1 MNVSPA
7 VRTAV
12 AGWLATM
19 LASLTI
25 FPLVQGQG
33 WYLALAFIAALV
45 SGAGL
50 VVRRFTVSGVV
61 VVGVQVVVWLVTLC
75 AIFVPDVAT
84 FGVLP
89 GPAALT
95 AGQELFT
102 EGITVMHRAAP
113 PVPDTPGIVF
123 VTTGGL
129 SLVALLV
136 DVIAVTLRRPAV
148 AGLPLLA
155 VYCVPAAVLQD
166 GLDWSLFLFAAVG
179 FLLLVAADSF
189 DRVQA
194 WGRVLS
200 GAGGGSRW
208 ATSLDGARG
217 IAAASLAAAIVV
229 PFLLPGLGERSLTA
243 TGPGNGPGNGS
254 VGIVNPLL
262 NLRKDLEDPSDQVV
276 ITYTTSAANPQPLRL
291 VVDDLFTGEAWE
303 PSRSDVPH
311 SQTPDSGPR
320 LAPGLRSGVPIQVEH
335 STIKVGPLGQSY
347 LPLPY
352 PWQSVE
358 NLPARWYYDADTLNV
373 VGDSVT
379 AQNLQ
384 YTVEH
389 YLVEPTPQELAQA
402 PAPPASLA
410 NELSLPAST
419 RGLITPTAQKHA
431 GAGTKYEQA
440 RNLRDWLR
448 GFTYTTQ
455 APGDGSTDSGQDA
468 IEAFLNARA
477 GYCVHFASAMA
488 VMARALGIPARV
500 AVGFLP
506 GTHNSDGSWTI
517 TMRDAHAWPEL
528 YFDGIGWLRFE
539 PTPPVRSGGV
549 GDVVAN
555 GATDPQTLPSGPSA
569 SAAVPSP
576 SANSKLAKE
585 NAADSSSGAGT
596 AQQSLWHRV
605 LTLVPW
611 PWLVAA
617 GVVLLLAATPA
628 AAAGLARRARWRRA
642 STRQARAE
650 AALEELSERLSD
662 LGVPVSPSLTP
673 RGLRQWLVGAEF
685 VPTSQVDA
693 LDRLVAEVEAA
704 RYAPPGGPGPDAGE
718 LREDVREVSAV
729 VADQL
734 PPRRRRWA
742 RLVPATGLGVLTGA
756 ARTADSVAGNA
767 TRRVADQVGSE
778 VRKLVGS
785 DRDR

>member
-1 MNVSPA
+1 VNVSPA

-33 WYLALAFIAALV
+33 WYLALAFLAALV

-50 VVRRFTVSGVV
+50 VVRRFTASGVV
-61 VVGVQVVVWLVTLC
+61 VVGVQLVVWLVALC

-84 FGVLP
+84 FGLLP
-89 GPAALT
+89 GPGAVA

-102 EGITVMHRAAP
+102 QGITMMHRAAP

-179 FLLLVAADSF
+179 FLVLVAADSF

-200 GAGGGSRW
+200 GAGGASRW
-208 ATSLDGARG
+208 GTGLDGARG

-243 TGPGNGPGNGS
+243 SGPGNGPGKGS
-254 VGIVNPLL
+254 LSVVNPLL
-262 NLRKDLEDPSDQVV
+262 DLRKNLTSPSDQAV
-276 ITYTTSAANPQPLRL
+276 ITYTTTEASPQPLRL
-291 VVDDLFTGEAWE
+291 VVDDVFTGEGWE
-303 PSRSDVPH
+303 PSRSEVPRT
-311 SQTPDSGPR
+311 QTPDSGPG
-320 LAPGLRSGVPIQVEH
+320 LAPGLREGVPIEVEH
-335 STIKVGPLGQSY
+335 STIKVGPLGQNF

-352 PWQSVE
+352 PWRSVE
-358 NLPARWYYDADTLNV
+358 NLPGHWYYEANTLNV
-373 VGDSVT
+373 VGDKVT

-402 PAPPASLA
+402 PAPPASIG
-410 NELSLPAST
+410 NDLSLPSST
-419 RGLITPTAQKHA
+419 RAAITRTAREHA
-431 GAGTKYEQA
+431 GAGNKYEQA
-440 RNLRDWLR
+440 KNLRDWLR
-448 GFTYTTQ
+448 TFTYTTQ
-455 APGDGSTDSGQDA
+455 APGDGTKDSGQDA
-468 IEAFLNARA
+468 IVEFLKAKA

-506 GTHNSDGSWTI
+506 GTHNSHGSWTI

-539 PTPPVRSGGV
+539 PTPATRTGAV
-549 GDVVAN
+549 GDVVTN
-555 GATDPQTLPSGPSA
+555 GTADARSLPTGPSA
-569 SAAVPSP
+569 SAPVPTS
-576 SANSKLAKE
+576 SANSKLSKE
-585 NAADSSSGAGT
+585 NAADSSSAGS
-596 AQQSLWHRV
+596 AARQSLWHRV
-605 LTLVPW
+605 LTVVPW
-611 PWLVAA
+611 PWLAVA
-617 GVVLLLAATPA
+617 GVLLLLAATPA
-628 AAAGLARRARWRRA
+628 AAAALARRARWRRA

-662 LGVPVSPSLTP
+662 LGVRVAPSLTP

-685 VPTSQVDA
+685 VPPSQVDA
-693 LDRLVAEVEAA
+693 LDRLVAEVEVA
-704 RYAPPGGPGPDAGE
+704 RYAPPAGAGRDADD
-718 LREDVREVSAV
+718 LREDVREAAAV
-729 VADQL
+729 VADQM
-734 PPRRRRWA
+734 PGRRRRLA
-742 RLVPATGLGVLTGA
+742 KIMPATGIAVLTGA
-756 ARTADSVAGNA
+756 ARNADSAAGNA